1 MNLTNLKNDPDL
13 CDRQKKFLAKVE
25 GLTLLRKGVLNEAQI
40 MNKTGLTRRE
50 VRTLKGYVRKRSD
63 TATVRV

>member
-1 MNLTNLKNDPDL
+1 MNLNNIKNDPDL
-13 CDRQKKFLAKVE
+13 CEYQKKFLAKVE
-25 GLTLLRKGVLNEAQI
+25 GLTLLRRGGLNEGQI

-50 VRTLKGYVRKRSD
+50 VRTLKGYVKKRSD